1 MLKDSQDAVGHEIY
15 DCLNQKGGYEI
26 VERDDG
32 FFGVSLGPKSYLS
45 DYNDW
50 PEHQQQAIEYVRG
63 RVLDIGC
70 GAGRHSLYLQEQGFD
85 VTGIDISP
93 LAIQVCKSRG
103 LKKAQVLSITEIGPE
118 LGVFDT
124 IMMLGNNF
132 GLFGSHSRAKWL
144 LRRFHKI
151 TSPQARI
158 IAETRD
164 PYGTDLP
171 EHLGYHEFNRKR
183 GRMPGQLRIR
193 VRYKKYVSPWFDYLV
208 ASKEEIE
215 KILVDTVWMTEEFI
229 DGGAG
234 LYIAVMQKRN

>member
-1 MLKDSQDAVGHEIY
+1 MKDGQDAFGRGLY
-15 DCLNQKGGYEI
+15 DRLNGENPIEI

-32 FFGVSLGPKSYLS
+32 FIDASGCYQMYFREYG
-45 DYNDW
+45 DW
-50 PEHQQQAIEYVRG
+50 SAHQKKAMRYVKG
-63 RVLDIGC
+63 KVLDIGC
-70 GAGRHSLYLQEQGFD
+70 GAGRHSLYLQKQGFD

-93 LAIQVCKSRG
+93 LAIEVCRSRG
-103 LKKAQVLSITEIGPE
+103 SKKAQVLSITEIGSK

-124 IMMLGNNF
+124 ILMLGNNF

-144 LRRFHKI
+144 LRRLHKI

-171 EHLGYHEFNRKR
+171 EHLVYHELNRKR

-193 VRYKKYVSPWFDYLV
+193 VRYKKYVSPWLDYLL

-215 KILVDTVWMTEEFI
+215 KILEDTVWMTEEFI

-234 LYIAVMQKRN
+234 MYIYETS